1 MFTDETQKA
10 RSFFLNILN
19 LAVQSTRS
27 KKADLF
33 DMLGAHLEGHT
44 EKNSAPSSLSSSISE
59 SVSDKQLDDSKPQ
72 ASCSL
77 TVYL

>member
-1 MFTDETQKA
+1 MYTDETHKA
-10 RSFFLNILN
+10 HSFFLNILN

-44 EKNSAPSSLSSSISE
+44 EKNSAPSSLS
-59 SVSDKQLDDSKPQ
+59 
-72 ASCSL
+72 
-77 TVYL
+77 